1 MSQSRNRTSVILSPS
16 ARLRINSREESRVSV
31 PCEDEIL
38 RLSPQDDIATQSRPT
53 GERGEGVELRASG

>member
-1 MSQSRNRTSVILSPS
+1 MSQSRNRTSVILSVS
-16 ARLRINSREESRVSV
+16 EESRVSV